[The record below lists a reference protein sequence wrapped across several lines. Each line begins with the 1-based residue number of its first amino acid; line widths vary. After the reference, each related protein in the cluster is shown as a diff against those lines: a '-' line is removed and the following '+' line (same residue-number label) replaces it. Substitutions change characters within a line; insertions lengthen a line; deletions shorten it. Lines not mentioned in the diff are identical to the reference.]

1 MKTLLQLAALAT
13 FIVAL
18 SFSMNATTFNFDPI
32 NDIPFNT
39 EEIAAEY
46 LYKQAVAVQF
56 EFEEEKYIDDIPFN
70 TECIV
75 ANCLYHEALKV
86 NFELKEESYIDDIP
100 FDTEKTAMKSKY
112 ERALNEKFVL
122 TDEPYVDDIP
132 LKLMNLRTQSIELI
146 SNELN
151 TLFARVK

>member
-1 MKTLLQLAALAT
+1 
-13 FIVAL
+13 
-18 SFSMNATTFNFDPI
+18 
-32 NDIPFNT
+32 
-39 EEIAAEY
+39 
-46 LYKQAVAVQF
+46 
-56 EFEEEKYIDDIPFN
+56 
-70 TECIV
+70 
-75 ANCLYHEALKV
+75 
-86 NFELKEESYIDDIP
+86 
-100 FDTEKTAMKSKY
+100 MKSKY